1 MTSSEEAAAAAAAAL
16 VVDDGVEAP
25 EGASGAETTE
35 EAFEFP
41 TFETEVPRE
50 LLAELEEDD
59 TDLTVSDEELDRLSE
74 ETGEENQDVLR
85 RLAAAEKRASHF
97 EKLRADEAKK
107 NWAEEA
113 KQFFPLSEPFL
124 DEIQAT
130 SRRGYLRTAKNVHE
144 RMKPLVEE
152 KVIKPAREAIEA
164 EKAKAVSEVR
174 QEAKE
179 TWGEAVVEDQPV
191 VVPEAA
197 QAERARRNRGELS
210 DTIRSMLFPKGS

>member
-1 MTSSEEAAAAAAAAL
+1 MTNSEEAAVAAAAAL
-16 VVDDGVEAP
+16 VADDVEAP
-25 EGASGAETTE
+25 EGASGTE
-35 EAFEFP
+35 ASEQIEFEFP
-41 TFETEVPRE
+41 TFEAEVPRE

-85 RLAAAEKRASHF
+85 RLAAAEKKANHF

-107 NWAEEA
+107 NWADEA